1 MTKTGKYA
9 PRQGAGRLAH
19 PWFIHCPGLPLKRIS
34 ESWVYVYHNPGL
46 YSRMLQKAFPEPSI
60 LPPFWSLAE
69 QPIKD
74 SSLFGQSYLRKSEFQ
89 ILKGGSH
96 DEQKQSQKRGPLINE
111 TAWQLRGVAEI
122 PKGKKKKKWTTG
134 MLKSIFVPSLSKLDF
149 LHGHQ
154 IQPRSS
160 WPLQNSRTLFSC
172 RMKAVIKV
180 MNLFFHQITG
190 VPVTDWRSVGEYSCT
205 PITADYMTDTWL
217 KHEQM
222 NDRISRYLIIS

>member
-1 MTKTGKYA
+1 MGKYA

-96 DEQKQSQKRGPLINE
+96 DEQKQSQERGPLIKE

-122 PKGKKKKKWTTG
+122 PKGKKKKNERLGCWKASLFHLCLNWISFTVIKFSPEALDRCKIQGLSSPAEWKQLSKWWTSFFTK
-134 MLKSIFVPSLSKLDF
+134 LLVSLS
-149 LHGHQ
+149 
-154 IQPRSS
+154 
-160 WPLQNSRTLFSC
+160 RTGGLSGSIP
-172 RMKAVIKV
+172 APPSPP
-180 MNLFFHQITG
+180 T
-190 VPVTDWRSVGEYSCT
+190 
-205 PITADYMTDTWL
+205 TWL
-217 KHEQM
+217 IH
-222 NDRISRYLIIS
+222 D